1 MQVWVVHWHIWTLT
15 HDPRALGAV
24 GLARFV
30 PIVLLSL
37 VGGAVADAWD
47 RRRVMFATQSAL
59 AAIALALATASF
71 AGRVSVYLIYALM
84 AAGAV
89 AISFDNPARQS
100 LIPNLVP
107 REDFPNAA
115 ALNSTAR
122 QCAQVIGPL
131 AGGLFIERGMLG
143 WAYLLNSF
151 SFIAVIVALAA
162 MRLPPSVPSH
172 GASPEESRETRGR
185 VSVAALI
192 EGLHF
197 VRRTP
202 ILVWTMTLDFFA
214 TFFSSANSLL
224 PVFATDVLGVHG
236 RGYGLLAAAQSV
248 GSLGAGAILAT
259 RRPVARQGKTVILA
273 VAVFGAATVVFGFS
287 KWYWLTWVALA
298 VIGASDT
305 VSTILRQT
313 IRQLVSPDRLR
324 GRMTSINMIFFMG
337 GPQLGE
343 LEAGLVAGWLG
354 APASVVIGGVACL
367 AATAWVAARA
377 SALRAYCAETD
388 ITAPDEKSGRAVPAV
403 NEEPPQGISNS

>member
-15 HDPRALGAV
+15 HDPRKLGYI

-30 PIVLLSL
+30 PIMLLSL
-37 VGGAVADAWD
+37 VGGAVADTWD
-47 RRRVMFATQSAL
+47 RRRVMFATQSAM
-59 AAIALALATASF
+59 AAIALILAAASF
-71 AGRVSVYLIYALM
+71 AGRVNIYLIYALM

-89 AISFDNPARQS
+89 AVSFDNPARQS

-115 ALNSTAR
+115 ALNSTAF

-131 AGGLFIERGMLG
+131 AGGLLIDRGMLG
-143 WAYLLNSF
+143 WAYLFNSL
-151 SFIAVIVALAA
+151 SFVAVIIALW
-162 MRLPPSVPSH
+162 MMLLPPSVPRH
-172 GASPEESRETRGR
+172 AASSEQERGR
-185 VSVAALI
+185 VSIGALV
-192 EGLHF
+192 EGLRF
-197 VRRTP
+197 VAQTP
-202 ILVWTMTLDFFA
+202 ILVWTMALDFFA

-224 PVFATDVLGVHG
+224 PVFATDILGVHG

-259 RRPVARQGKTVILA
+259 RPPIARQGKTVIVA
-273 VAVFGAATVVFGFS
+273 VAVFGVATVVFGASRF
-287 KWYWLTWVALA
+287 YWLTWLALA
-298 VIGASDT
+298 VVGASDT

-343 LEAGLVAGWLG
+343 VEAGLVAAWFG
-354 APASVVIGGVACL
+354 APASVILGGVACL
-367 AATAWVAARA
+367 AATSWIAIRA
-377 SALRAYCAETD
+377 QSLRAYRVGAGVPESDVNLETA
-388 ITAPDEKSGRAVPAV
+388 TAA
-403 NEEPPQGISNS
+403 NEEPPPSITNS